1 MPSVRYRFIE
11 DHRGQYP
18 LASMCRVLGVS
29 TSGFYRWKKNPGSS
43 REKENLR
50 LVTHIK
56 AVHKE
61 SRKTYGSPRIHAE
74 LRSRGIRCGKN
85 RVARLMKQKG
95 IQARHRRKFKATTD
109 SNHHLPVHDNLLNR
123 TFDVDSPNSS
133 WVADITYIWTRE
145 GWLYLAV
152 ILDLFSRRII
162 GWSMKER
169 LEKQL
174 VMGALLMALGHRKP
188 VGGVLHHSDRGS
200 QYASKEYQALLK
212 QAGISCSM
220 SRKANCWD
228 NAVVES
234 FFSTLKR
241 EWVQGKR
248 YRTRSEAR
256 ADIFYFIETWYNRKR
271 RHSTLGYLSPAE
283 FEWKAAV
290 GP

>member
-1 MPSVRYRFIE
+1 
-11 DHRGQYP
+11 
-18 LASMCRVLGVS
+18 MCRVLSVC
-29 TSGFYRWKKNPGSS
+29 TSGFYMWRRNPGSK
-43 REKENLR
+43 RESDNVR

-74 LRSRGIRCGKN
+74 LCSRGIRCGKN
-85 RVARLMKQKG
+85 RVARLMKQRG

-123 TFDVDSPNSS
+123 TFGVSAPNMS
-133 WVADITYIWTRE
+133 WAADITYIWTRE

-152 ILDLFSRRII
+152 ILDLFSRKII

-174 VMGALLMALGHRKP
+174 VIDAFIMALGHRKP
-188 VGGVLHHSDRGS
+188 VASLLHHSDRGS
-200 QYASKEYQALLK
+200 QYASKEYQALLER
-212 QAGISCSM
+212 AGMSCSM

-256 ADIFYFIETWYNRKR
+256 ADVFYYIETWYNRKR
-271 RHSTLGYLSPAE
+271 RHSTLGYLSPTE
-283 FEWKAAV
+283 FELKAAASL
-290 GP
+290 

>member
-1 MPSVRYRFIE
+1 
-11 DHRGQYP
+11 
-18 LASMCRVLGVS
+18 MCRVLGVS
-29 TSGFYRWKKNPGSS
+29 ASGFYGWKRNPGSS

-74 LRSRGIRCGKN
+74 LHSRGIRCGRH
-85 RVARLMKQKG
+85 RVARLMRQRG
-95 IQARHRRKFKATTD
+95 IQAKHKRKFKATTD
-109 SNHHLPVHDNLLNR
+109 SNHHLPVHENRLNR
-123 TFDVDSPNSS
+123 SFDVESANKS
-133 WVADITYIWTRE
+133 WAADITYIWTRE

-162 GWSMKER
+162 GWSMQDR

-174 VMGALLMALGHRKP
+174 VIDALLMALGRRQS
-188 VGGVLHHSDRGS
+188 VAGILHHSDRGS
-200 QYASKEYQALLK
+200 QYASKEYQNLLK
-212 QAGISCSM
+212 EAGISCSM

-241 EWVQGKR
+241 EWVQGKT
-248 YRTRSEAR
+248 YRTRTEAR
-256 ADIFYFIETWYNRKR
+256 ADIFYYIETWYNRKR

-283 FEWKAAV
+283 FESKAAA
-290 GP
+290 GL

>member
-1 MPSVRYRFIE
+1 
-11 DHRGQYP
+11 
-18 LASMCRVLGVS
+18 MCHVLGLS
-29 TSGFYRWKKNPGSS
+29 ISGYYAWRKNPGSN
-43 REKENLR
+43 RQRENLR
-50 LVTHIK
+50 LITHIK

-61 SRKTYGSPRIHAE
+61 SRKTYGSPRIHVE
-74 LRSRGIRCGKN
+74 LCSRGIRCGKN

-95 IQARHRRKFKATTD
+95 IQARHRRKYKATTD
-109 SNHHLPVHDNLLNR
+109 SNHHLPVHDNRLNR
-123 TFDVDSPNSS
+123 IFDVASPDMS

-152 ILDLFSRRII
+152 ILDLFSRKII

-169 LEKQL
+169 LGKQL
-174 VMGALLMALGHRKP
+174 VIDALLMALGHRKP
-188 VGGVLHHSDRGS
+188 NGGVLHHSDRGS
-200 QYASKEYQALLK
+200 QYASKEYQALLT
-212 QAGISCSM
+212 QSGISCSM

-241 EWVQGKR
+241 EWVQGKG

-283 FEWKAAV
+283 FEWKAAA
-290 GP
+290 GL

>member
-1 MPSVRYRFIE
+1 MEP
-11 DHRGQYP
+11 
-18 LASMCRVLGVS
+18 MCRVLGVS
-29 TSGFYRWKKNPGSS
+29 VSGYYAWRKKPGS
-43 REKENLR
+43 RRDKENVR

-56 AVHKE
+56 AVHEE
-61 SRKTYGSPRIHAE
+61 SRRTYGSPRIHVE
-74 LRSRGIRCGKN
+74 LCKRGIRCGKN
-85 RVARLMKQKG
+85 RVARLMKQRG
-95 IQARHRRKFKATTD
+95 IQAKHKRKFKATTD
-109 SNHHLPVHDNLLNR
+109 SDHQLPVHENQLNR
-123 TFDVDSPNSS
+123 SFDVSSPNMF
-133 WVADITYIWTRE
+133 WAADITYIWTRE

-152 ILDLFSRRII
+152 ILDLFSRKII

-169 LEKQL
+169 LEKHL
-174 VMGALLMALGHRKP
+174 TIDALLMALGNRKP

-200 QYASKEYQALLK
+200 QYASKEYQALLN

-241 EWVQGKR
+241 EWVEGKS
-248 YRTRSEAR
+248 YRTREEAR

-283 FEWKAAV
+283 YEWQVAA
-290 GP
+290 GL